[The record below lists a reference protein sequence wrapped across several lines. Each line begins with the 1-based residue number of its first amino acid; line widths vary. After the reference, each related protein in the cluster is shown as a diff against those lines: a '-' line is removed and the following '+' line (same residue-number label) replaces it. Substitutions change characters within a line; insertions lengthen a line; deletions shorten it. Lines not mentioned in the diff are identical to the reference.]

1 MQKITPFLWFD
12 GNIQEIMAFYTSIFP
27 NSQMVGTPPRLIL
40 EGQEL
45 ILFNGG
51 PHYKPTPAFSLFVSC
66 ETQTE
71 IDELWEKLLAGG
83 GMPNRCG
90 WLQDK
95 YGLSWQLV
103 PPQLGAWLQ
112 DKNPAVAKR
121 VMDAMLQMN
130 KLEIAVLEKA
140 FLGE

>member
-1 MQKITPFLWFD
+1 MNKITPFLWFD
-12 GNIQEIMAFYTSIFP
+12 GNVQEMLIFYSSIFP
-27 NSQMVGTPPRLIL
+27 NSQIIGHPARLIL

-51 PHYKPTPAFSLFVSC
+51 PHYQLSPAFSLFVNC

-71 IDELWEKLLAGG
+71 IDALWEKLIAGG
-83 GMPNRCG
+83 GQPSRCG
-90 WLQDK
+90 WLKDK

-103 PPQLGAWLQ
+103 PPMLGKYLQ
-112 DKNPAVAKR
+112 DPDPAKAKR

-140 FLGE
+140 YQGD

>member
-12 GNIQEIMAFYTSIFP
+12 GNSQEIMDFYASIFP
-27 NSQMVGTPPRLIL
+27 NSQVVGTPPRLIL

-51 PHYKPTPAFSLFVSC
+51 PHFKPTPAFSLFVNC

-71 IDELWEKLLAGG
+71 IDDLWTKLTADGG
-83 GMPNRCG
+83 EDSRCG
-90 WLQDK
+90 WVKDK

-103 PPQLGAWLQ
+103 PSQLGTWLQ
-112 DKNPAVAKR
+112 DKNREVAKR

-140 FLGE
+140 FLGN